1 MMLFWFLVACLVVL
15 ALALIVPALLRAPA
29 SVVLPS
35 RAAARQ
41 ANLSV
46 LREQLAQLDKEFAAG
61 SLNAEQLAL
70 AKSEIER
77 RALEEES
84 EPEAPVA
91 AVRST
96 RTAIS
101 VGVAI
106 PLLAFGVYGFLGN
119 PFALDPISTSA
130 NSAADVSPA
139 QVEEM
144 VKQFAARLENMP
156 PGEAVDPKAWEML
169 ARSYAAMQKFPEANK
184 AYKRAVELAPGNAQL
199 LADYADVM
207 AMMQGQSTL
216 GEPAKLIAKA
226 LVLDPN
232 NLKVLALAGSA
243 AFERNDFPMAIAHWT
258 KAKELAPAGSE
269 FAGGLERSLQEARAG
284 AAGTAPTALAS
295 GNASNSSNPP
305 SPRNSASAVSS
316 GPAAAASPQPAAGSA
331 SIQGSVSLAAALTG
345 KVAPDDTV
353 FIFARA
359 AQGPRM
365 PLAIVKRKAS
375 ELPITFTLDDSTAM
389 SDAMKLSKFDLVVVG
404 ARVSRTGNAMP
415 QSGDLTGQSAPVKAG
430 GGKLVLVIDSVQP

>member
-1 MMLFWFLVACLVVL
+1 MMLFWFLVACLIVL
-15 ALALIVPALLRAPA
+15 ALALIVPALLRAPT
-29 SVVLPS
+29 SVAAPS
-35 RAAARQ
+35 RTAARQ

-46 LREQLAQLDKEFAAG
+46 LREQLAQLDKEFTAG
-61 SLNAEQLAL
+61 SLNVEQLAL
-70 AKSEIER
+70 AKGEIER

-91 AVRST
+91 AARST

-119 PFALDPISTSA
+119 PFALDPVSTSA

-199 LADYADVM
+199 LADHADVM

-216 GEPAKLIAKA
+216 GEPAKLIARA

-232 NLKVLALAGSA
+232 NVKVLALAGSA

-284 AAGTAPTALAS
+284 AAGTAPTALAA
-295 GNASNSSNPP
+295 GNASN
-305 SPRNSASAVSS
+305 NSADPSNASSS
-316 GPAAAASPQPAAGSA
+316 GPTAVANAQPAAGSA
-331 SIQGSVSLAAALTG
+331 SIQGSVSVSNALAG

-389 SDAMKLSKFDLVVVG
+389 SDAMKLSKFDVVVVG
-404 ARVSRTGNAMP
+404 ARVSRSGNAMP

-430 GGKLVLVIDSVQP
+430 GSKLALVIDSVQP